1 MFEAIFSGIAL
12 AMDAFAVSIC
22 AGAADASEASEN
34 NQANLKRI
42 AFRLGA
48 AFGLFQFL
56 MPLVGWAMGD
66 YAQKYFDN
74 IAAYIAFAILLITG
88 LNMIY
93 GYFKSLRQS
102 SSASQQQELPHNFLS
117 FKVLIAAAIAT
128 SIDALMIGAGF
139 ALADMSVLRLAV
151 SAGIITFTLCL
162 AGVYLGNALGSKFG
176 SKAELLGGIVLIII
190 GVNILFK

>member
-1 MFEAIFSGIAL
+1 MFEAILSGIAL

-22 AGAADASEASEN
+22 AGASEAN

-48 AFGLFQFL
+48 AFGLFQFI
-56 MPLVGWAMGD
+56 MPLIGWAMGE

-74 IAAYIAFAILLITG
+74 IAAYIAFAILFITG
-88 LNMIY
+88 LNMLY
-93 GYFKSLRQS
+93 GYFKS
-102 SSASQQQELPHNFLS
+102 SQPELPHNF
-117 FKVLIAAAIAT
+117 FKIKILIAAAIAT

-139 ALADMSVLRLAV
+139 ALADMSVLRLALA
-151 SAGIITFTLCL
+151 AGIITFTMCF
-162 AGVYLGNALGSKFG
+162 AGVYLGNALGAKFG

-190 GVNILFK
+190 GFNILFK

>member
-1 MFEAIFSGIAL
+1 MFEAILSGIAL

-22 AGAADASEASEN
+22 AGAEAASENN

-56 MPLVGWAMGD
+56 MPLIGWAMGE
-66 YAQKYFDN
+66 YAQKYFAD

-93 GYFKSLRQS
+93 GYFKSRQ
-102 SSASQQQELPHNFLS
+102 ASPQELPRDFLS
-117 FKVLIAAAIAT
+117 FKILIAAAIAT

-139 ALADMSVLRLAV
+139 ALADMSVLKLALA
-151 SAGIITFTLCL
+151 AGIITFTLCF
-162 AGVYLGNALGSKFG
+162 AGVYLGNALGAKFG
-176 SKAELLGGIVLIII
+176 SKAELLGGIVLILI
-190 GVNILFK
+190 GFNILFK

>member
-93 GYFKSLRQS
+93 GCLKSLRQS
-102 SSASQQQELPHNFLS
+102 NPSEQQELPHNFLS
-117 FKVLIAAAIAT
+117 FKILIAAAIAT

-151 SAGIITFTLCL
+151 SAGIITFTLCF